1 MYKNNKRDWISGT
14 RGTKVNLLKRKTLIK
29 VLLTNIVIVLLFI
42 IIFVVVIKM
51 QNKVYSKIV
60 NEKINDIIN
69 NVMEKY
75 PEVKE
80 EDILKIINNRD
91 DSSEN
96 ILEKYGYD
104 DELSYI
110 KELRENINKNLINTA
125 VLIGIFGIASL
136 SIFMRYVLI
145 QEKELKEINEYI
157 KEVNNKNYSLKI
169 EDNKDGELSRLRNEL
184 YKTTVILREAAE
196 NSEEEKEKLS
206 IAIAD
211 ISHQLKTP
219 LSSIRI
225 MLDNISDNPDMPQ
238 EIREDFIQDISKQ
251 VEHMSSL
258 VISLLKTAKFDA
270 GTIKMENEE
279 IDAKKLIDS
288 VINNLAI
295 LIEIKE
301 IEVITK
307 IDEKAIFIADYKW
320 QQEALTNILKNA
332 IEHSQPKSNIYIIVE
347 NTSIFLKI
355 KIKDEGQGIEQKDL
369 KHIFE
374 RFYKAK
380 NCNEDS
386 IGIGLSLAKTI
397 IEQNNGYIKATSE
410 VGKGTSF
417 LSPYRYVIGGDEES
431 RTPVQYSIH
440 KNFYE
445 CSLL

>member
-29 VLLTNIVIVLLFI
+29 VVLTNIVIVLLFI

-219 LSSIRI
+219 LTSIRI

-258 VISLLKTAKFDA
+258 VISLLKIAKFDA

-374 RFYKAK
+374 RFYRAK

-386 IGIGLSLAKTI
+386 VGIGLSLAKTI

-410 VGKGTSF
+410 VGKGTLF
-417 LSPYRYVIGGDEES
+417 EIKYI
-431 RTPVQYSIH
+431 
-440 KNFYE
+440 K
-445 CSLL
+445 

>member
-51 QNKVYSKIV
+51 QNKLYSKIV

-219 LSSIRI
+219 LTSIRI

-258 VISLLKTAKFDA
+258 VISLLKIAKFDA

-374 RFYKAK
+374 RFYRAK

-410 VGKGTSF
+410 VGKGTLF
-417 LSPYRYVIGGDEES
+417 EIKYI
-431 RTPVQYSIH
+431 
-440 KNFYE
+440 K
-445 CSLL
+445 

>member
-1 MYKNNKRDWISGT
+1 M
-14 RGTKVNLLKRKTLIK
+14 NLLKRKTLIK

-219 LSSIRI
+219 LTSIRI

-238 EIREDFIQDISKQ
+238 EIRENFIQDISKQ

-258 VISLLKTAKFDA
+258 VISLLKIAKFDA

-374 RFYKAK
+374 RFYRAK

-410 VGKGTSF
+410 VGKGTLF
-417 LSPYRYVIGGDEES
+417 EIKYI
-431 RTPVQYSIH
+431 
-440 KNFYE
+440 K
-445 CSLL
+445 

>member
-1 MYKNNKRDWISGT
+1 M
-14 RGTKVNLLKRKTLIK
+14 NLLKRKTLIK

-80 EDILKIINNRD
+80 KDILKIINNRD

-104 DELSYI
+104 DEFSYI

-219 LSSIRI
+219 LTSIRI

-251 VEHMSSL
+251 VEHMRSL
-258 VISLLKTAKFDA
+258 VISLLKIAKFDA

-374 RFYKAK
+374 RFYRAK

-410 VGKGTSF
+410 VGKGTLF
-417 LSPYRYVIGGDEES
+417 EIKYI
-431 RTPVQYSIH
+431 
-440 KNFYE
+440 K
-445 CSLL
+445 

>member
-1 MYKNNKRDWISGT
+1 M
-14 RGTKVNLLKRKTLIK
+14 NLLKRKTLIK

-169 EDNKDGELSRLRNEL
+169 EDNEDGELSRLRNEL

-219 LSSIRI
+219 LTSIRI

-258 VISLLKTAKFDA
+258 VISLLKIAKFDA

-374 RFYKAK
+374 RFYRAK

-410 VGKGTSF
+410 VGKGTLF
-417 LSPYRYVIGGDEES
+417 EIKYI
-431 RTPVQYSIH
+431 
-440 KNFYE
+440 K
-445 CSLL
+445 

>member
-1 MYKNNKRDWISGT
+1 M
-14 RGTKVNLLKRKTLIK
+14 NLLKRKTLIK

-80 EDILKIINNRD
+80 EGILKIINNRD

-219 LSSIRI
+219 LTSIRI

-238 EIREDFIQDISKQ
+238 EIRKDFIQDISKQ

-258 VISLLKTAKFDA
+258 VISLLKIAKFDA

-374 RFYKAK
+374 RFYRAK

-410 VGKGTSF
+410 VGKGTLF
-417 LSPYRYVIGGDEES
+417 EIKYI
-431 RTPVQYSIH
+431 
-440 KNFYE
+440 K
-445 CSLL
+445 

>member
-1 MYKNNKRDWISGT
+1 M
-14 RGTKVNLLKRKTLIK
+14 NLLKRKTLIK

-219 LSSIRI
+219 LTSIRI

-258 VISLLKTAKFDA
+258 VISLLKIAKFDA

-332 IEHSQPKSNIYIIVE
+332 IEHIQPKSNIYIIVE

-374 RFYKAK
+374 RFYRAK

-410 VGKGTSF
+410 VGKGTLF
-417 LSPYRYVIGGDEES
+417 EIKYI
-431 RTPVQYSIH
+431 
-440 KNFYE
+440 K
-445 CSLL
+445 

>member
-1 MYKNNKRDWISGT
+1 M
-14 RGTKVNLLKRKTLIK
+14 NLLKRKTLIK

-219 LSSIRI
+219 LTSIRI

-258 VISLLKTAKFDA
+258 VISLLKIAKFDA

-347 NTSIFLKI
+347 NAIIFLKI

-374 RFYKAK
+374 RFYRAK

-410 VGKGTSF
+410 VGKGTLF
-417 LSPYRYVIGGDEES
+417 EIKYI
-431 RTPVQYSIH
+431 
-440 KNFYE
+440 K
-445 CSLL
+445 

>member
-1 MYKNNKRDWISGT
+1 M
-14 RGTKVNLLKRKTLIK
+14 NLLKRKTLIK

-219 LSSIRI
+219 LTSIRI
-225 MLDNISDNPDMPQ
+225 MLDNISNNPDMPQ

-410 VGKGTSF
+410 VGKGTLF
-417 LSPYRYVIGGDEES
+417 EIKYI
-431 RTPVQYSIH
+431 
-440 KNFYE
+440 K
-445 CSLL
+445 

>member
-219 LSSIRI
+219 LTSIRI
-225 MLDNISDNPDMPQ
+225 MLDNISDNPDMLQ

-258 VISLLKTAKFDA
+258 VISLLKIAKFDA

-355 KIKDEGQGIEQKDL
+355 KIKDEGQGIAQKDL

-410 VGKGTSF
+410 VGKGTLF
-417 LSPYRYVIGGDEES
+417 EIKYI
-431 RTPVQYSIH
+431 
-440 KNFYE
+440 K
-445 CSLL
+445 

>member
-1 MYKNNKRDWISGT
+1 M
-14 RGTKVNLLKRKTLIK
+14 NLLKRKTLIK

-136 SIFMRYVLI
+136 SIFMKYVLI

-219 LSSIRI
+219 LTSIRI

-258 VISLLKTAKFDA
+258 VISLLKIAKFDA

-332 IEHSQPKSNIYIIVE
+332 IEHSQSKSNIYIIVE

-374 RFYKAK
+374 RFYRAK

-410 VGKGTSF
+410 VGKGTLF
-417 LSPYRYVIGGDEES
+417 EIKYI
-431 RTPVQYSIH
+431 
-440 KNFYE
+440 K
-445 CSLL
+445 

>member
-14 RGTKVNLLKRKTLIK
+14 RGKKVNLLKRKTLIK

-219 LSSIRI
+219 LTSIRI
-225 MLDNISDNPDMPQ
+225 MLDNISDNPDMLQ

-258 VISLLKTAKFDA
+258 VISLLKIAKLDA

-355 KIKDEGQGIEQKDL
+355 KIKDEGQGIAQKDL

-410 VGKGTSF
+410 VGKGTLF
-417 LSPYRYVIGGDEES
+417 EIKYI
-431 RTPVQYSIH
+431 
-440 KNFYE
+440 K
-445 CSLL
+445 

>member
-219 LSSIRI
+219 LTSIRI

-258 VISLLKTAKFDA
+258 VISLLKIAKFDA

-374 RFYKAK
+374 RFYRAK
-380 NCNEDS
+380 NCNEES

-410 VGKGTSF
+410 VGKGTLF
-417 LSPYRYVIGGDEES
+417 EIKYI
-431 RTPVQYSIH
+431 
-440 KNFYE
+440 K
-445 CSLL
+445 

>member
-196 NSEEEKEKLS
+196 NSDEEKEKLS

-219 LSSIRI
+219 LTSIRI

-410 VGKGTSF
+410 VGKGTLF
-417 LSPYRYVIGGDEES
+417 EIKYI
-431 RTPVQYSIH
+431 
-440 KNFYE
+440 K
-445 CSLL
+445 

>member
-1 MYKNNKRDWISGT
+1 MDIRYKGDKSEFIKKKNI
-14 RGTKVNLLKRKTLIK
+14 IK

-219 LSSIRI
+219 LTSIRI

-258 VISLLKTAKFDA
+258 VISLLKIAKFDA

-374 RFYKAK
+374 RFYRAK

-410 VGKGTSF
+410 VGKGTLF
-417 LSPYRYVIGGDEES
+417 EIKYI
-431 RTPVQYSIH
+431 
-440 KNFYE
+440 K
-445 CSLL
+445 

>member
-1 MYKNNKRDWISGT
+1 M
-14 RGTKVNLLKRKTLIK
+14 NLLKRKTLIK

-211 ISHQLKTP
+211 ILHQLKTP
-219 LSSIRI
+219 LTSIRI

-374 RFYKAK
+374 RFYRAK

-410 VGKGTSF
+410 VGKGTLF
-417 LSPYRYVIGGDEES
+417 EIKYI
-431 RTPVQYSIH
+431 
-440 KNFYE
+440 K
-445 CSLL
+445 

>member
-1 MYKNNKRDWISGT
+1 M
-14 RGTKVNLLKRKTLIK
+14 NLLKRKTLIK

-219 LSSIRI
+219 LTSIRI

-258 VISLLKTAKFDA
+258 VISLLKIAKFDA

-307 IDEKAIFIADYKW
+307 IDEKAMFIADYKW

-332 IEHSQPKSNIYIIVE
+332 IEHSQPKSNVYIIVE
-347 NTSIFLKI
+347 NTSVFLKI

-410 VGKGTSF
+410 VGKGTLF
-417 LSPYRYVIGGDEES
+417 EIKYI
-431 RTPVQYSIH
+431 
-440 KNFYE
+440 K
-445 CSLL
+445 

>member
-1 MYKNNKRDWISGT
+1 M
-14 RGTKVNLLKRKTLIK
+14 NLLKRKTLIK

-219 LSSIRI
+219 LTSIRI

-258 VISLLKTAKFDA
+258 VISLLKIAKFDA

-374 RFYKAK
+374 RFYRAK

-397 IEQNNGYIKATSE
+397 TEQNNGYIKATSE
-410 VGKGTSF
+410 VGKGTLF
-417 LSPYRYVIGGDEES
+417 EIKYI
-431 RTPVQYSIH
+431 
-440 KNFYE
+440 K
-445 CSLL
+445 

>member
-211 ISHQLKTP
+211 ISYQLKTP
-219 LSSIRI
+219 LTSIRI

-258 VISLLKTAKFDA
+258 VISLLKIAKFDA

-374 RFYKAK
+374 RFYRAK

-410 VGKGTSF
+410 VGKGTLF
-417 LSPYRYVIGGDEES
+417 EIKYI
-431 RTPVQYSIH
+431 
-440 KNFYE
+440 K
-445 CSLL
+445 

>member
-1 MYKNNKRDWISGT
+1 M
-14 RGTKVNLLKRKTLIK
+14 NLLKRKTLIK

-42 IIFVVVIKM
+42 IIFVVVIKL

-219 LSSIRI
+219 LTSIRI

-258 VISLLKTAKFDA
+258 VISLLKIAKFDA

-374 RFYKAK
+374 RFYRAK

-410 VGKGTSF
+410 VGKGTLF
-417 LSPYRYVIGGDEES
+417 EIKYI
-431 RTPVQYSIH
+431 
-440 KNFYE
+440 K
-445 CSLL
+445 

>member
-80 EDILKIINNRD
+80 KDILKIINNRD

-104 DELSYI
+104 DEFSYI

-219 LSSIRI
+219 LTSIRI

-258 VISLLKTAKFDA
+258 VISLLKIAKFDA

-374 RFYKAK
+374 RFYRAK

-410 VGKGTSF
+410 VGKGTLF
-417 LSPYRYVIGGDEES
+417 EIKYI
-431 RTPVQYSIH
+431 
-440 KNFYE
+440 K
-445 CSLL
+445 

>member
-1 MYKNNKRDWISGT
+1 M
-14 RGTKVNLLKRKTLIK
+14 NLLKRKTLIK

-219 LSSIRI
+219 LTSIRI

-238 EIREDFIQDISKQ
+238 EIREDFIQNISKQ

-258 VISLLKTAKFDA
+258 VISLLKIAKFDA

-374 RFYKAK
+374 RFYRAK

-410 VGKGTSF
+410 VGKGTLF
-417 LSPYRYVIGGDEES
+417 EIKYI
-431 RTPVQYSIH
+431 
-440 KNFYE
+440 K
-445 CSLL
+445 

>member
-60 NEKINDIIN
+60 NKKINDIIN

-219 LSSIRI
+219 LTSIRI

-258 VISLLKTAKFDA
+258 VISLLKIAKFDA

-374 RFYKAK
+374 RFYRAK

-410 VGKGTSF
+410 VGKGTLF
-417 LSPYRYVIGGDEES
+417 EIKYI
-431 RTPVQYSIH
+431 
-440 KNFYE
+440 K
-445 CSLL
+445 

>member
-1 MYKNNKRDWISGT
+1 M
-14 RGTKVNLLKRKTLIK
+14 NLLKRKTLIK

-196 NSEEEKEKLS
+196 NSEEEKEKLG

-219 LSSIRI
+219 LTSIRI
-225 MLDNISDNPDMPQ
+225 MLDNISDNPDMLQ

-258 VISLLKTAKFDA
+258 VISLLKIAKFDA
-270 GTIKMENEE
+270 GTIKMKNEE

-355 KIKDEGQGIEQKDL
+355 KIKDEGQGIAQKDL

-410 VGKGTSF
+410 VGKGTLF
-417 LSPYRYVIGGDEES
+417 EIKYI
-431 RTPVQYSIH
+431 
-440 KNFYE
+440 K
-445 CSLL
+445 

>member
-219 LSSIRI
+219 LTSIRI

-258 VISLLKTAKFDA
+258 VISLLKIAKFDA

-374 RFYKAK
+374 RFYRAK

-397 IEQNNGYIKATSE
+397 IEQNNGYIKATSK
-410 VGKGTSF
+410 VGKGTLF
-417 LSPYRYVIGGDEES
+417 EIKYI
-431 RTPVQYSIH
+431 
-440 KNFYE
+440 K
-445 CSLL
+445 

>member
-1 MYKNNKRDWISGT
+1 M
-14 RGTKVNLLKRKTLIK
+14 NLLKRKTLIK

-219 LSSIRI
+219 LTSIRI

-258 VISLLKTAKFDA
+258 VISLLKIAKFDA
-270 GTIKMENEE
+270 GTIKMEKEE

-374 RFYKAK
+374 RFYRAK

-410 VGKGTSF
+410 VGKGTLF
-417 LSPYRYVIGGDEES
+417 EIKYI
-431 RTPVQYSIH
+431 
-440 KNFYE
+440 K
-445 CSLL
+445 

>member
-1 MYKNNKRDWISGT
+1 M
-14 RGTKVNLLKRKTLIK
+14 NLLKRKTLIK

-136 SIFMRYVLI
+136 SIFMRYILI

-219 LSSIRI
+219 LTSIRI

-258 VISLLKTAKFDA
+258 VISLLKIAKFDA

-374 RFYKAK
+374 RFYRAK

-410 VGKGTSF
+410 VGKGTLF
-417 LSPYRYVIGGDEES
+417 EIKYI
-431 RTPVQYSIH
+431 
-440 KNFYE
+440 K
-445 CSLL
+445 

>member
-1 MYKNNKRDWISGT
+1 M
-14 RGTKVNLLKRKTLIK
+14 NLLKRKTLIK

-196 NSEEEKEKLS
+196 NSEEEKEKSS

-219 LSSIRI
+219 LTSIRI

-238 EIREDFIQDISKQ
+238 EIRENFIQDISKQ

-258 VISLLKTAKFDA
+258 VISLLKIAKFDA

-374 RFYKAK
+374 RFYRAK

-410 VGKGTSF
+410 VGKGTLF
-417 LSPYRYVIGGDEES
+417 EIKYI
-431 RTPVQYSIH
+431 
-440 KNFYE
+440 K
-445 CSLL
+445 

>member
-219 LSSIRI
+219 LTSIRI

-258 VISLLKTAKFDA
+258 VISLLKIAKFDA

-307 IDEKAIFIADYKW
+307 IDEKAMFIADYKW

-332 IEHSQPKSNIYIIVE
+332 IEHSQPKSNVYIIVE
-347 NTSIFLKI
+347 NTSVFLKI

-410 VGKGTSF
+410 VGKGTLF
-417 LSPYRYVIGGDEES
+417 EIKYI
-431 RTPVQYSIH
+431 
-440 KNFYE
+440 K
-445 CSLL
+445 

>member
-1 MYKNNKRDWISGT
+1 M
-14 RGTKVNLLKRKTLIK
+14 NLLKRKTLIK

-184 YKTTVILREAAE
+184 YKTTVILRKAAE

-219 LSSIRI
+219 LTSIRI

-258 VISLLKTAKFDA
+258 VISLLKIAKFDA

-374 RFYKAK
+374 RFYRAK

-410 VGKGTSF
+410 VGKGTLF
-417 LSPYRYVIGGDEES
+417 EIKYI
-431 RTPVQYSIH
+431 
-440 KNFYE
+440 K
-445 CSLL
+445 

>member
-110 KELRENINKNLINTA
+110 KELRENINKNLINTV

-219 LSSIRI
+219 LTSIRI

-258 VISLLKTAKFDA
+258 VISLLKIAKFDA

-347 NTSIFLKI
+347 NTSIFLEI

-410 VGKGTSF
+410 VGKGTLF
-417 LSPYRYVIGGDEES
+417 EIKYI
-431 RTPVQYSIH
+431 
-440 KNFYE
+440 K
-445 CSLL
+445 

>member
-1 MYKNNKRDWISGT
+1 M
-14 RGTKVNLLKRKTLIK
+14 NLLKRKTLIK

-219 LSSIRI
+219 LTSIRI

-238 EIREDFIQDISKQ
+238 EISEDFIQDISKQ

-410 VGKGTSF
+410 VGKGTLF
-417 LSPYRYVIGGDEES
+417 EIKYI
-431 RTPVQYSIH
+431 
-440 KNFYE
+440 K
-445 CSLL
+445 

>member
-1 MYKNNKRDWISGT
+1 M
-14 RGTKVNLLKRKTLIK
+14 NLLKRKTLIK

-219 LSSIRI
+219 LTSIRI

-258 VISLLKTAKFDA
+258 VISLLKIAKFDA

-374 RFYKAK
+374 RFYRAK

-410 VGKGTSF
+410 VGKGTLF
-417 LSPYRYVIGGDEES
+417 EIKYIE
-431 RTPVQYSIH
+431 
-440 KNFYE
+440 
-445 CSLL
+445 

>member
-219 LSSIRI
+219 LTSIRI
-225 MLDNISDNPDMPQ
+225 MLDNISDNPDMLQ

-258 VISLLKTAKFDA
+258 VISLLKIAKFDA

-410 VGKGTSF
+410 VGKGTLF
-417 LSPYRYVIGGDEES
+417 EIKYI
-431 RTPVQYSIH
+431 
-440 KNFYE
+440 K
-445 CSLL
+445 

>member
-211 ISHQLKTP
+211 ISHQLKAP
-219 LSSIRI
+219 LTSIRI

-258 VISLLKTAKFDA
+258 VISLLKIAKFDA

-374 RFYKAK
+374 RFYRAK

-410 VGKGTSF
+410 VGKGTLF
-417 LSPYRYVIGGDEES
+417 EIKYI
-431 RTPVQYSIH
+431 
-440 KNFYE
+440 K
-445 CSLL
+445 

>member
-1 MYKNNKRDWISGT
+1 M
-14 RGTKVNLLKRKTLIK
+14 NLLKRKTLIK

-80 EDILKIINNRD
+80 EDILKIINIRD

-219 LSSIRI
+219 LTSIRI

-410 VGKGTSF
+410 VGKGTLF
-417 LSPYRYVIGGDEES
+417 EIKYI
-431 RTPVQYSIH
+431 
-440 KNFYE
+440 K
-445 CSLL
+445 

>member
-80 EDILKIINNRD
+80 EDILKIINNRN

-219 LSSIRI
+219 LTSIRI

-258 VISLLKTAKFDA
+258 VISLLKITKFDA

-374 RFYKAK
+374 RFYRAK

-410 VGKGTSF
+410 VGKGTLF
-417 LSPYRYVIGGDEES
+417 EIKYI
-431 RTPVQYSIH
+431 
-440 KNFYE
+440 K
-445 CSLL
+445 

>member
-1 MYKNNKRDWISGT
+1 M
-14 RGTKVNLLKRKTLIK
+14 NLLKRKTLIK

-196 NSEEEKEKLS
+196 NSEEEKEKLG

-219 LSSIRI
+219 LTSIRI
-225 MLDNISDNPDMPQ
+225 MLDNISDNQDMLQ

-258 VISLLKTAKFDA
+258 VISLLKIAKFDA

-307 IDEKAIFIADYKW
+307 IDEKAIFIADNKW

-355 KIKDEGQGIEQKDL
+355 KIKDEGQGIAQKDL

-410 VGKGTSF
+410 VGKGTLF
-417 LSPYRYVIGGDEES
+417 EIKYI
-431 RTPVQYSIH
+431 
-440 KNFYE
+440 K
-445 CSLL
+445 

>member
-1 MYKNNKRDWISGT
+1 
-14 RGTKVNLLKRKTLIK
+14 VNLLKRKTLIK

-219 LSSIRI
+219 LTSIRI

-258 VISLLKTAKFDA
+258 VISLLKIAKFDA

-410 VGKGTSF
+410 VGKGTLF
-417 LSPYRYVIGGDEES
+417 EIKYI
-431 RTPVQYSIH
+431 
-440 KNFYE
+440 K
-445 CSLL
+445 

>member
-1 MYKNNKRDWISGT
+1 M
-14 RGTKVNLLKRKTLIK
+14 NLLKRKTLIK

-219 LSSIRI
+219 LTSIRI

-238 EIREDFIQDISKQ
+238 EIREDLIQDISKQ

-410 VGKGTSF
+410 VGKGTLF
-417 LSPYRYVIGGDEES
+417 EIKYI
-431 RTPVQYSIH
+431 
-440 KNFYE
+440 K
-445 CSLL
+445 